1 MPSTPPPG
9 QDTATGTD
17 RDAKYDEPGYEDVSL
32 GQAVDRD
39 QQLADDLAQ
48 RHGDDEAAA
57 SAEFDEKSAGSPAR
71 ERQRN
76 S

>member
-17 RDAKYDEPGYEDVSL
+17 PDAKYSEPGYEDVSL

-39 QQLADDLAQ
+39 QQLADALSE
-48 RHGDDEAAA
+48 RHGGDEEAA
-57 SAEFDEKSAGSPAR
+57 SAEFDEKSAGAPAR
-71 ERQRN
+71 ERQNR
-76 S
+76 